1 MKKVLSML
9 VVFTLIIGMTF
20 SVSAKATNLA
30 SQTVEKTGVIKAF
43 NETSIAVIED
53 GKAQGYA
60 IAKDAKIIKNGE
72 AVNLLEVA
80 QKGMKVKYKVVITNG
95 KPSYINYLEIPNSG
109 SIYEGIPGTSMSNEV
124 NTTVAYQETAV
135 SKITKNSN
143 SMIEAASLTV
153 NKEKEADY
161 DTFDIQSKNSVI
173 YIGTV
178 VIVPNSVKLTIDGK
192 DIKIIDGKAEF
203 DKTAAN
209 DEAKLT
215 LAEKTGVYTLVL
227 EAPLTEAQVKDRD
240 NAIKLAY
247 KTKEYD
253 IQRLE
258 MSDLLVN
265 EDVYCELNGKEVSY
279 AKAMYR
285 GNYASFTTNE
295 SLEIIYVDAYYKN
308 LEATVSKISG
318 NSITINVLKGGRV
331 AYSETLAI
339 DPGCTVDNTAGE
351 ELSLSDVKVGGK
363 ILVSTLPSL
372 GYKISEITIVQ

>member
-124 NTTVAYQETAV
+124 NTTIAYQETAV

-143 SMIEAASLTV
+143 SMIEASSLTV

-279 AKAMYR
+279 AKAMFR
-285 GNYASFTTNE
+285 GNYAAFTTNGF
-295 SLEIIYVDAYYKN
+295 LEIIYVDAYYKN

-331 AYSETLAI
+331 AYTETLAI
-339 DPGCTVDNTAGE
+339 DPGCTIDNTAGE

-363 ILVSTLPSL
+363 ILISTLPSL